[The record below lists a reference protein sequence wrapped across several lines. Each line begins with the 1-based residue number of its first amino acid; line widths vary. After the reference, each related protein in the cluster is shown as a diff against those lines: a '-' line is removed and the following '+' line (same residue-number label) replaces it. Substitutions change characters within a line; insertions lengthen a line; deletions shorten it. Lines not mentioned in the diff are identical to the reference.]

1 MFVIFFLA
9 TVSNVA
15 GESLR
20 TKDHIQLS
28 KYLHTFSLTCLVV
41 RNSKSVAFLK
51 FRRILTYAGRMEI
64 IDMPKW
70 IVKSQKSQV
79 YYIHKYKAESW
90 ASCTSPV
97 FLKLLRA

>member
-28 KYLHTFSLTCLVV
+28 KYLHTFSLT
-41 RNSKSVAFLK
+41 NSTKGAFLK

-70 IVKSQKSQV
+70 IVKSQKS
-79 YYIHKYKAESW
+79 
-90 ASCTSPV
+90 
-97 FLKLLRA
+97 